1 MRVRGLIVKHAVIAL
16 VAAMISAHTAGAGQ
30 LEVGFGKADITP
42 SINAK
47 KVFLAGFGHNRKA
60 TEMHTSLAVRAMV
73 IKDGEHRVA
82 IASVDVVG
90 LFLPF
95 VERIRRQLPG
105 YDYIL
110 IGATHNH
117 HGPDTMGLWGPS
129 PFTTGVDPDYMTFL
143 EGRILEAIRTA
154 AANVQPANA
163 AIGRVNAPELLHDS
177 RDPQVKHDELVVML
191 FRKPISDKPCGVV
204 VQWNCHPE
212 TIDSKNTKLSADYI
226 ASTCSALERRYECPV
241 VYLTGTVGGLM
252 TSMHV
257 HVADEK
263 GQVLPEGSIAK
274 TERYGILIAELAQK
288 ALKNAEPV
296 ALSPFEARSKSVL
309 LPVDNPVFR
318 LGRQVGVFDRAME
331 AWNGDSDAPRSKA
344 LEQVEGRPAI
354 RTEVGRL
361 RLGELDIAVIPGEIY
376 PELVLSKVQDP
387 AEPNADYPDAPIEPG
402 IYAQMTG
409 KYKMI
414 VGLGNDELGY
424 ILPKRQWD
432 AKPPYC
438 YGRKTAPYGEI
449 NSLGPDTGPILCE
462 SFRKLVGR

>member
-1 MRVRGLIVKHAVIAL
+1 MRLGVRELTVLL
-16 VAAMISAHTAGAGQ
+16 VAAANASAAH

-42 SINAK
+42 PINAK
-47 KVFLAGFGHNRKA
+47 PVFLAGFGHNRRA
-60 TEMHTSLAVRAMV
+60 TEIHVPLAVRAIV
-73 IKDGEHRVA
+73 LKDGSHKVA

-95 VERIRRQLPG
+95 AEGIRRQLPG
-105 YDYIL
+105 YDYVL
-110 IGATHNH
+110 VGATHNH
-117 HGPDTMGLWGPS
+117 HGPDTMGLWGPNPIKS
-129 PFTTGVDPDYMTFL
+129 GVDSDYMTFL
-143 EGRILEAIRTA
+143 EGRISDAIRA
-154 AANVQPANA
+154 ADANAQPANA
-163 AIGRVNAPELLHDS
+163 LIGRVNAPELLHDS
-177 RDPQVKHDELVVML
+177 REPQVKHDELIALL
-191 FRKPISDKPCGVV
+191 FRDPKNEKPSGVV

-226 ASTCSALERRYECPV
+226 AFTCAALERRYECPV

-257 HVADEK
+257 RVTDEK
-263 GQVLPEGSIAK
+263 GEMLPEGSLAK
-274 TERYGILIAELAQK
+274 TERYGVLIADLTER
-288 ALKNAEPV
+288 ALRNAEPV
-296 ALSPFEARSKSVL
+296 PLTPFDARTKSVV
-309 LPVDNPVFR
+309 LPVDNPLFR
-318 LGRQVGVFDRAME
+318 FGRQVGVFDRAME
-331 AWNGDSDAPRSKA
+331 AWTGDPDSPPGKA
-344 LEQVEGRPAI
+344 LDKVEGRPAI

-361 RLGELDIAVIPGEIY
+361 RLGDLDIAVIPGEIY

-387 AEPNADYPDAPIEPG
+387 PEPNADFPAAPIEPG

-432 AKPPYC
+432 EKPPYC

-462 SFRKLVGR
+462 SFRKMLSR